1 MDASEGQTAERLMR
15 EVRTALSPSRASD
28 FLTCPLLYRFRTID
42 RLPEPPDAVAV
53 RGTLV
58 HAVLENLFGEVATA
72 RTLERAQQL
81 LPETWDALRAEHPE
95 LAELEVPDGWLSSA
109 DNLLASYFT
118 IEDPSRIE
126 PAAVEL
132 RVDHTLE
139 SGLTLGGIV
148 DRMDIAPDGRIRVV
162 DYKSGKAPG
171 ERFED
176 KSLFQMKFYALV
188 IWRTRGVIPTLLQ
201 LYYLGDRT
209 VLSYEPN
216 ERDLIATERKVVAL
230 WNAINTAIE
239 REQFLPRKSALCTW
253 CRHQDKCP
261 EFGGTPPE
269 LPMIQLVPG
278 DRSATVSASDPA
290 LGEFDLAR
298 NSAQASNSV
307 DSPGSIQ

>member
-290 LGEFDLAR
+290 LGG
-298 NSAQASNSV
+298 V
-307 DSPGSIQ
+307 